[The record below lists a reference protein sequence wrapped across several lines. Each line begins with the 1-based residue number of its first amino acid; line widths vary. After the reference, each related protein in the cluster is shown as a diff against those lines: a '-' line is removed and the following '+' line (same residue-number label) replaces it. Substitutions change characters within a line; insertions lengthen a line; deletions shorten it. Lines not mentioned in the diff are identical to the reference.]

1 MYDGE
6 VKFQGEAGMT
16 EDGGKKNSD
25 APDEWVG
32 PGDLVRSDF
41 TPFIGRDF
49 TVPVNDQEP
58 LVLTLAEIF
67 SMIDPGKRRDGGFI
81 LRFSGPMDRYFMQGA
96 VPLTFP
102 DGRTTEIFIVN
113 NGPKNSGMSYR
124 AVIS

>member
-6 VKFQGEAGMT
+6 VKFQGEAGVT
-16 EDGGKKNSD
+16 ENDGKKTGD
-25 APDEWVG
+25 TTGEWVG
-32 PGDLVRSDF
+32 PGDLVRDDF

-49 TVPVNDQEP
+49 TVPVNNQAP
-58 LVLTLAEIF
+58 LILTLTQTF
-67 SMIDPGKRRDGGFI
+67 SMTDPGKRRGGGFI

-96 VPLTFP
+96 VPLKFP

-113 NGPKNSGMSYR
+113 NGPKNDRMSYR